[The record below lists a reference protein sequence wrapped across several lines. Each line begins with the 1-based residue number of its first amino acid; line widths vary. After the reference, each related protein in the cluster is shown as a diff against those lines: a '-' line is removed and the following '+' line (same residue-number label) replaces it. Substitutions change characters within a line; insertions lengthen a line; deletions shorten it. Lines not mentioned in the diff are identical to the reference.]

1 MENAIN
7 HDEINQ
13 INSKIL
19 DNIKKKELEE
29 KNEKTQFCY
38 SIDWLTFNIK
48 LKDINNPFI
57 RDEGIYAEEREQ
69 GTNIFKRIKDFYNTR
84 DELIFTIVFQ
94 PHSKIIKQ
102 DFGQL
107 QIANKWLYVGNL
119 SKLVYKIFF
128 QSNFEL
134 VNISRIDLC
143 TDFFNFV
150 DSYKPVEFINDVAI
164 GIVRKINPSS
174 INFWGKTNG
183 FINDVNNENDE
194 EVYKH
199 GVKFHAMNIGDREST
214 FNFKLYNKTK
224 ELEEKHEKGYIKTKW
239 FKKLQ
244 GYEELIKM
252 KEKPTIWRLEVS
264 IKDWNKIKID
274 GKKVIE
280 VNSEVFAILD
290 YYPYFM
296 QFFISKKF
304 VWKNNFGKFI
314 DFIDKPRKD
323 LSAKYLC
330 TNIPN
335 NEEVN
340 TTNKQKKQILKSLV
354 SIIEQSVTFEQANEY
369 LLRIEEL
376 IQEEDYFTIFKSIG
390 LNYNTI
396 QSYIA
401 YKFNDEL
408 KTN

>member
-1 MENAIN
+1 MKEIIN
-7 HDEINQ
+7 HDAINE

-29 KNEKTQFCY
+29 KNEKTQFVY

-69 GTNIFKRIKDFYNTR
+69 GTNIFKRVKDFYNTR

-150 DSYKPVEFINDVAI
+150 DTYKPLSFIQDVAKGNVI
-164 GIVRKINPSS
+164 KVNPSS
-174 INFWGKTNG
+174 VNFWGKTG
-183 FINDVNNENDE
+183 DYTID
-194 EVYKH
+194 Y
-199 GVKFHAMNIGDREST
+199 HAMNIGDREST

-239 FKKLQ
+239 YKKLK

-280 VNSEVFAILD
+280 INNDVFDLLNN
-290 YYPYFM
+290 YPYFM

-304 VWKNNFGKFI
+304 VFKNDYGKFI
-314 DFIDKPRKD
+314 DFIDNPRKD

-335 NEEVN
+335 NEEIN

-354 SIIEQSVTFEQANEY
+354 SIIEQSITFENASEY
-369 LLRIEEL
+369 LERIGEL
-376 IQEEDYFTIFKSIG
+376 IQEEDYYTIFKSLG
-390 LNYNTI
+390 YNYDI
-396 QSYIA
+396 ISSYIA
-401 YKFNDEL
+401 YKFNDAL

>member
-7 HDEINQ
+7 HEAINQ

-29 KNEKTQFCY
+29 KNEKTKFCY

-69 GTNIFKRIKDFYNTR
+69 GTNIFKRVKDFYNTR

-150 DSYKPVEFINDVAI
+150 DTYKPLSFIQDVAKGNVI
-164 GIVRKINPSS
+164 KVNPSS
-174 INFWGKTNG
+174 VNFWGKTG
-183 FINDVNNENDE
+183 DYTID
-194 EVYKH
+194 Y
-199 GVKFHAMNIGDREST
+199 HAMNIGEREST

-239 FKKLQ
+239 YKKLQ

-252 KEKPTIWRLEVS
+252 KETPTIWRLEVS

-280 VNSEVFAILD
+280 INNDIFDILN
-290 YYPYFM
+290 YHPYFM

-304 VWKNNFGKFI
+304 VWKNDFGKFI
-314 DFIDKPRKD
+314 DFIDNPRKD
-323 LSAKYLC
+323 LSLKYLC

-335 NEEVN
+335 NEEIN

-354 SIIEQSVTFEQANEY
+354 SIIEQSITFENASEY
-369 LLRIEEL
+369 LEKISEL
-376 IQEEDYFTIFKSIG
+376 IQEEDYYTTFKSLG
-390 LNYNTI
+390 YNYDTI
-396 QSYIA
+396 SSYIA
-401 YKFNDEL
+401 YKFNDTL

>member
-7 HDEINQ
+7 HEAINQ

-29 KNEKTQFCY
+29 KNEKTQFVY

-69 GTNIFKRIKDFYNTR
+69 GTNIFKRVKDFYNTR

-150 DSYKPVEFINDVAI
+150 DTYKPLSFIQDVAR
-164 GIVRKINPSS
+164 GNVLKVNPSKV
-174 INFWGKTNG
+174 NFWGKTG
-183 FINDVNNENDE
+183 DYTID
-194 EVYKH
+194 Y
-199 GVKFHAMNIGDREST
+199 HAMNVGDREST

-239 FKKLQ
+239 YKKLQ

-252 KEKPTIWRLEVS
+252 KETPTIWRLEVS

-290 YYPYFM
+290 YHPYFM

-304 VWKNNFGKFI
+304 VWKNDFGKFI
-314 DFIDKPRKD
+314 NFIDNPRKE
-323 LSAKYLC
+323 LSSKYLC

-340 TTNKQKKQILKSLV
+340 TTNKQKKQILKSLI

-369 LLRIEEL
+369 LLRVEEL

-390 LNYNTI
+390 LNYNTL

>member
-1 MENAIN
+1 MEKATN
-7 HDEINQ
+7 HDVIDQ

-19 DNIKKKELEE
+19 DNIKKRELEE
-29 KNEKTQFCY
+29 KKEKTKFCY

-57 RDEGIYAEEREQ
+57 RDEGIYAEEREK

-94 PHSKIIKQ
+94 PHSKIIKAN
-102 DFGQL
+102 FGQL
-107 QIANKWLYVGNL
+107 QIANKWLYVGNI

-150 DSYKPVEFINDVAI
+150 DTYRPLAFIQDVAR
-164 GIVRKINPSS
+164 GNVLKVNPSKV
-174 INFWGKTNG
+174 NFWGKTG
-183 FINDVNNENDE
+183 DYTID
-194 EVYKH
+194 Y
-199 GVKFHAMNIGDREST
+199 HAMNIGDREST

-239 FKKLQ
+239 LKKLQ

-252 KEKPTIWRLEVS
+252 NEKPIIWRLEVS

-280 VNSEVFAILD
+280 INNDVFDILN
-290 YYPYFM
+290 YHPYFM

-304 VWKNNFGKFI
+304 VWKNDYGKFI
-314 DFIDKPRKD
+314 DFIDNPRKD

-335 NEEVN
+335 NEEIN
-340 TTNKQKKQILKSLV
+340 TTNKQKKQVLKSLI
-354 SIIEQSVTFEQANEY
+354 SIIEQSITFEQANEY
-369 LLRIEEL
+369 LMRVEDL
-376 IQEEDYFTIFKSIG
+376 IQEEDYYTILKSIG
-390 LNYNTI
+390 LNYNTL
-396 QSYIA
+396 QSYIS
-401 YKFNDEL
+401 YKFNDTI

>member
-7 HDEINQ
+7 HDAINQ

-29 KNEKTQFCY
+29 KNEKTQFVY

-69 GTNIFKRIKDFYNTR
+69 GTNIFKRVKDFYNTR

-150 DSYKPVEFINDVAI
+150 DTYKPLSFIQDVAKGNVI
-164 GIVRKINPSS
+164 KVNPSS
-174 INFWGKTNG
+174 VNFWGKTG
-183 FINDVNNENDE
+183 DYTID
-194 EVYKH
+194 Y
-199 GVKFHAMNIGDREST
+199 HAMNIGDREST

-239 FKKLQ
+239 HKKLK

-280 VNSEVFAILD
+280 INNDVFDLLNN
-290 YYPYFM
+290 YPYFM

-304 VWKNNFGKFI
+304 VFKNDYGKFI
-314 DFIDKPRKD
+314 DFIDNPRKD

-335 NEEVN
+335 NEEIN

-354 SIIEQSVTFEQANEY
+354 SIIEQSITFENASEY
-369 LLRIEEL
+369 LERIREL
-376 IQEEDYFTIFKSIG
+376 IQEEDYYTLFQG
-390 LNYNTI
+390 LGYNYNLI
-396 QSYIA
+396 SSYIS
-401 YKFNDEL
+401 YKFNDAI

>member
-1 MENAIN
+1 MENLIN

-29 KNEKTQFCY
+29 KNEKTQFVY

-69 GTNIFKRIKDFYNTR
+69 GTNIFKRVKDFYNTR

-150 DSYKPVEFINDVAI
+150 DSYKPLSFIQDVAK
-164 GIVRKINPSS
+164 GYVVKLNPSS
-174 INFWGKTNG
+174 INFWGKTG
-183 FINDVNNENDE
+183 DYSID
-194 EVYKH
+194 Y
-199 GVKFHAMNIGDREST
+199 HAMNIGDREST

-239 FKKLQ
+239 YKKLQ

-354 SIIEQSVTFEQANEY
+354 SIIEQSVTYEQANEY

>member
-1 MENAIN
+1 MDGIIN
-7 HDEINQ
+7 HEAINQ

-19 DNIKKKELEE
+19 DNIKKRELEE
-29 KNEKTQFCY
+29 KNEKTQFVY

-69 GTNIFKRIKDFYNTR
+69 GTNIFKRVRDYYNYR

-94 PHSKIIKQ
+94 PHSKIIKA

-119 SKLVYKIFF
+119 SRLVYKIFF

-143 TDFFNFV
+143 ADFFNFI
-150 DSYKPVEFINDVAI
+150 DSYNPLSFIQNVAK
-164 GIVRKINPSS
+164 GNVFKVNPSS
-174 INFWGKTNG
+174 INFWGKTG
-183 FINDVNNENDE
+183 DYTIN
-194 EVYKH
+194 Y
-199 GVKFHAMNIGDREST
+199 HAMNVGDREST

-239 FKKLQ
+239 IKKLN
-244 GYEELIKM
+244 GYQELKKIG
-252 KEKPTIWRLEVS
+252 ETPTIWRLEVS

-280 VNSEVFAILD
+280 INNDVFDILN
-290 YYPYFM
+290 YHPYFM

-304 VWKNNFGKFI
+304 VWKDDFGKFI
-314 DFIDKPRKD
+314 DFIDNPRKD
-323 LSAKYLC
+323 LSSKYLC

-335 NEEVN
+335 NEEIN

-354 SIIEQSVTFEQANEY
+354 SIIEQSITFENASEY
-369 LLRIEEL
+369 LDRIGEL
-376 IQEEDYFTIFKSIG
+376 IQEEDYFTIFKSLG
-390 LNYNTI
+390 YNYDTI
-396 QSYIA
+396 SSYIA
-401 YKFNDEL
+401 YKFNDTL

>member
-1 MENAIN
+1 MENVIN

-19 DNIKKKELEE
+19 DNINKKELEE
-29 KNEKTQFCY
+29 KNEKTQFVY

-48 LKDINNPFI
+48 LRDVNNPFVS
-57 RDEGIYAEEREQ
+57 DEGIYAEEREQ
-69 GTNIFKRIKDFYNTR
+69 GTNIFKRVRDYYNTR
-84 DELIFTIVFQ
+84 DELVFTIVFQ
-94 PHSKIIKQ
+94 PHSKIIKA

-128 QSNFEL
+128 QANFEL

-150 DSYKPVEFINDVAI
+150 DTYKPLSFIQDVAKGNVI
-164 GIVRKINPSS
+164 KVNPSS
-174 INFWGKTNG
+174 VNFWGKTG
-183 FINDVNNENDE
+183 DYSID
-194 EVYKH
+194 Y
-199 GVKFHAMNIGDREST
+199 HAMNIGDREST

-239 FKKLQ
+239 YKKLK

-280 VNSEVFAILD
+280 INNDIFDILN
-290 YYPYFM
+290 YHPYFM

-304 VWKNNFGKFI
+304 VWKNDYCKFI
-314 DFIDKPRKD
+314 DFIDNPRKD
-323 LSAKYLC
+323 LSSKYLC

-335 NEEVN
+335 NEEIN

-354 SIIEQSVTFEQANEY
+354 SIIEQSITFANASEY
-369 LLRIEEL
+369 LERIGEL
-376 IQEEDYFTIFKSIG
+376 IQEEDYYTIFKSLG
-390 LNYNTI
+390 YNYDVI
-396 QSYIA
+396 SSYIA
-401 YKFNDEL
+401 YKFNDTL

>member
-7 HDEINQ
+7 HDAINQ

-29 KNEKTQFCY
+29 KNEKTKFVY

-69 GTNIFKRIKDFYNTR
+69 GTNIFKRVKDYYNTR

-150 DSYKPVEFINDVAI
+150 DTYKPLSFIQDVAKGNVI
-164 GIVRKINPSS
+164 KVNPSS
-174 INFWGKTNG
+174 VNFWGKTG
-183 FINDVNNENDE
+183 DYTID
-194 EVYKH
+194 Y
-199 GVKFHAMNIGDREST
+199 HAMNIGDREST

-239 FKKLQ
+239 YKKLK

-274 GKKVIE
+274 GKKVIGI
-280 VNSEVFAILD
+280 NNDVFDLLNN
-290 YYPYFM
+290 YPYFM

-304 VWKNNFGKFI
+304 VFKNDYGKFI
-314 DFIDKPRKD
+314 DFIDNPRKD

-335 NEEVN
+335 NEEIN

-354 SIIEQSVTFEQANEY
+354 SIIEQSITFEYASDY
-369 LLRIEEL
+369 LERIGEL
-376 IQEEDYFTIFKSIG
+376 IQEENYYTIFKSLG
-390 LNYNTI
+390 YNYDI
-396 QSYIA
+396 ISSYIA
-401 YKFNDEL
+401 YKFNDTL

>member
-7 HDEINQ
+7 HEAINQ

-29 KNEKTQFCY
+29 KKEKTQFVY

-57 RDEGIYAEEREQ
+57 REEGIYAEEREQ
-69 GTNIFKRIKDFYNTR
+69 GTNIFKRVKDFYNTR

-150 DSYKPVEFINDVAI
+150 DTYKPLSFIQDVAKGNVI
-164 GIVRKINPSS
+164 KVNPSS
-174 INFWGKTNG
+174 INFWGKTG
-183 FINDVNNENDE
+183 DYTID
-194 EVYKH
+194 Y
-199 GVKFHAMNIGDREST
+199 HAMNIGDREST

-239 FKKLQ
+239 YKKLK

-280 VNSEVFAILD
+280 INNDVFDILN
-290 YYPYFM
+290 YHPYFM

-304 VWKNNFGKFI
+304 VWKNDFGKFI
-314 DFIDKPRKD
+314 DFIDNPRKD
-323 LSAKYLC
+323 LSSKYLC

-335 NEEVN
+335 NEEIN

-354 SIIEQSVTFEQANEY
+354 SIIEQSITFENASEY
-369 LLRIEEL
+369 LERIGEL
-376 IQEEDYFTIFKSIG
+376 IQEEDYYTIFKSLG
-390 LNYNTI
+390 YNYDTI
-396 QSYIA
+396 SSYIA
-401 YKFNDEL
+401 YKFNDAI

>member
-1 MENAIN
+1 MEQIVNTDFIN
-7 HDEINQ
+7 EV
-13 INSKIL
+13 NSKIL
-19 DNIKKKELEE
+19 DNIQKKEKEE
-29 KNEKTQFCY
+29 KNEKTKFCY

-57 RDEGIYAEEREQ
+57 RGEGIYAEEREQ
-69 GTNIFKRIKDFYNTR
+69 GTNIFKRVKDFYNTR

-150 DSYKPVEFINDVAI
+150 DTYKPLAFIQDVAK
-164 GIVRKINPSS
+164 GNVLKVNPSK
-174 INFWGKTNG
+174 INFWGKTG
-183 FINDVNNENDE
+183 DYTID
-194 EVYKH
+194 Y
-199 GVKFHAMNIGDREST
+199 HAMNVGDREST

-239 FKKLQ
+239 YKKLQ

-252 KEKPTIWRLEVS
+252 KETPTIWRLEVS

-280 VNSEVFAILD
+280 INNDIFDILN
-290 YYPYFM
+290 YHPYFM

-304 VWKNNFGKFI
+304 VWKNDYRKFI
-314 DFIDKPRKD
+314 DFIDNPRKD
-323 LSAKYLC
+323 LSSKYLC

-340 TTNKQKKQILKSLV
+340 TTNKQKKQVLKSLI
-354 SIIEQSVTFEQANEY
+354 SIIEQSITFEQANEY
-369 LLRIEEL
+369 LLRVEDL
-376 IQEEDYFTIFKSIG
+376 IQEEDYYTIFQSIG
-390 LNYNTI
+390 YDYNTL

-401 YKFNDEL
+401 YKFNDTI

>member
-7 HDEINQ
+7 HEAINQ

-29 KNEKTQFCY
+29 KNEKTQFVY

-69 GTNIFKRIKDFYNTR
+69 GTNIFKRVKDFYNTR

-107 QIANKWLYVGNL
+107 QIANKWLYIGNL

-150 DSYKPVEFINDVAI
+150 DTYRPLSFIQDVAKGNVI
-164 GIVRKINPSS
+164 KVNPSS
-174 INFWGKTNG
+174 INFWGKTG
-183 FINDVNNENDE
+183 DYTID
-194 EVYKH
+194 Y
-199 GVKFHAMNIGDREST
+199 HAMNIGDREST

-239 FKKLQ
+239 YKKLQ

-280 VNSEVFAILD
+280 INNDVFDLLNN
-290 YYPYFM
+290 YPYFM

-304 VWKNNFGKFI
+304 VFKNDYGKFI
-314 DFIDKPRKD
+314 DFIDNPRKD

-335 NEEVN
+335 NEEIN

-354 SIIEQSVTFEQANEY
+354 SIIEQSITFENASEY
-369 LLRIEEL
+369 LERIGEL
-376 IQEEDYFTIFKSIG
+376 IQEEDYYTIFKSLG
-390 LNYNTI
+390 YNYDVI
-396 QSYIA
+396 SSYIA
-401 YKFNDEL
+401 YKFNDTL

>member
-1 MENAIN
+1 MKEIIN
-7 HDEINQ
+7 HEAINQ

-19 DNIKKKELEE
+19 DNIKKRELEE
-29 KNEKTQFCY
+29 KNEKTKFCY

-69 GTNIFKRIKDFYNTR
+69 GTNIFKRVRDYYNTR

-94 PHSKIIKQ
+94 PHSKIIKN

-143 TDFFNFV
+143 ADFFNFINTYNPL
-150 DSYKPVEFINDVAI
+150 SFIQNVAK
-164 GIVRKINPSS
+164 GNVFKVNPSS
-174 INFWGKTNG
+174 INFWGKTG
-183 FINDVNNENDE
+183 DYTIN
-194 EVYKH
+194 Y
-199 GVKFHAMNIGDREST
+199 HAMNVGDREST

-224 ELEEKHEKGYIKTKW
+224 ELEEKHDKGYIKTKW
-239 FKKLQ
+239 IKKLN
-244 GYEELIKM
+244 GYQELKKIG
-252 KEKPTIWRLEVS
+252 ETPTIWRLEVS

-280 VNSEVFAILD
+280 INNDVFDILN
-290 YYPYFM
+290 YHPYFM

-304 VWKNNFGKFI
+304 VWKDDYGKFI
-314 DFIDKPRKD
+314 DFIDNPRKD
-323 LSAKYLC
+323 LSSKYLC

-335 NEEVN
+335 NEEIN

-354 SIIEQSVTFEQANEY
+354 SIIEQSITFENASEY
-369 LLRIEEL
+369 LEKIGEL
-376 IQEEDYFTIFKSIG
+376 IQEEDYYTIFKSLG
-390 LNYNTI
+390 YNFDTI
-396 QSYIA
+396 SSYIS
-401 YKFNDEL
+401 YKFNDTL

>member
-1 MENAIN
+1 MENIIN
-7 HDEINQ
+7 NIMKNIIHNEEINQ
-13 INSKIL
+13 VNSKIL
-19 DNIKKKELEE
+19 DNIKKRELEE
-29 KNEKTQFCY
+29 KNEKTQFVY

-69 GTNIFKRIKDFYNTR
+69 GTNIFKRVKDFYNTR

-150 DSYKPVEFINDVAI
+150 DTYKPLSFIQDVAKGNVI
-164 GIVRKINPSS
+164 KVNPSS
-174 INFWGKTNG
+174 INFWGKTG
-183 FINDVNNENDE
+183 DYSID
-194 EVYKH
+194 Y
-199 GVKFHAMNIGDREST
+199 HAMNIGDREST

-239 FKKLQ
+239 YKKLK

-280 VNSEVFAILD
+280 INNDVFDILN
-290 YYPYFM
+290 YHPYFM

-304 VWKNNFGKFI
+304 VWKNDFGKFI
-314 DFIDKPRKD
+314 DFIDNPRKD
-323 LSAKYLC
+323 LSSKYLC

-335 NEEVN
+335 NEEIN

-354 SIIEQSVTFEQANEY
+354 SIIEQSITFENASEY
-369 LLRIEEL
+369 LERIGEL
-376 IQEEDYFTIFKSIG
+376 IQEEDYYTIFKSLG
-390 LNYNTI
+390 YNYDI
-396 QSYIA
+396 ISSYIA
-401 YKFNDEL
+401 YKFNDAL

>member
-7 HDEINQ
+7 HEAINQ

-48 LKDINNPFI
+48 LKDINYPFM
-57 RDEGIYAEEREQ
+57 RDEGIYAEEREL

-150 DSYKPVEFINDVAI
+150 DTYKPLSFIQDVAK
-164 GIVRKINPSS
+164 GNVVKVNPSL
-174 INFWGKTNG
+174 INFWGKTG
-183 FINDVNNENDE
+183 DYTID
-194 EVYKH
+194 Y
-199 GVKFHAMNIGDREST
+199 HAMNIGDREST

-239 FKKLQ
+239 YKKLK

-280 VNSEVFAILD
+280 LNNDIFDLLNN
-290 YYPYFM
+290 YPYFM

-304 VWKNNFGKFI
+304 VFKNDYGKFI
-314 DFIDKPRKD
+314 DFIDNPRKD

-330 TNIPN
+330 TNIQN
-335 NEEVN
+335 NEEIN

-354 SIIEQSVTFEQANEY
+354 SIIEQSITFENASEY
-369 LLRIEEL
+369 LERIGEL
-376 IQEEDYFTIFKSIG
+376 IQEEDYYTIFKSLG
-390 LNYNTI
+390 YNYDVI
-396 QSYIA
+396 SSYIA
-401 YKFNDEL
+401 YKFNDAI

>member
-7 HDEINQ
+7 HEAINQ

-48 LKDINNPFI
+48 LKDINYPFM
-57 RDEGIYAEEREQ
+57 RDEGIYAEEREL

-150 DSYKPVEFINDVAI
+150 DTYKPLSFIQDVAK
-164 GIVRKINPSS
+164 GNVVKVNPSL
-174 INFWGKTNG
+174 INFWGKSGDYT
-183 FINDVNNENDE
+183 ID
-194 EVYKH
+194 YH
-199 GVKFHAMNIGDREST
+199 TMNIGDREST

-239 FKKLQ
+239 YKKLK

-280 VNSEVFAILD
+280 LNNDIFDLLNN
-290 YYPYFM
+290 YPYFM

-304 VWKNNFGKFI
+304 VFKNDYGKFI
-314 DFIDKPRKD
+314 DFIDNPRKD

-330 TNIPN
+330 TNIQN
-335 NEEVN
+335 NEEIN

-354 SIIEQSVTFEQANEY
+354 SIIEQSITFENASEY
-369 LLRIEEL
+369 LERIGEL
-376 IQEEDYFTIFKSIG
+376 IQEEDYYTIFKSLG
-390 LNYNTI
+390 YNYDVI
-396 QSYIA
+396 SSYIA
-401 YKFNDEL
+401 YKFNDAI

>member
-7 HDEINQ
+7 HEAINQ

-57 RDEGIYAEEREQ
+57 RDEGIYSEEREQ
-69 GTNIFKRIKDFYNTR
+69 GTNIFKRVKDFYNTR

-150 DSYKPVEFINDVAI
+150 DSYKPLSFIQDVAK
-164 GIVRKINPSS
+164 GYFSKLNPSS
-174 INFWGKTNG
+174 INFWGKTG
-183 FINDVNNENDE
+183 KLANEIEEDE
-194 EVYKH
+194 ERGIIY
-199 GVKFHAMNIGDREST
+199 HAMNVGDREST

-224 ELEEKHEKGYIKTKW
+224 ELKEKHEKGYIKTKW
-239 FKKLQ
+239 LKKLQ

-252 KEKPTIWRLEVS
+252 NEKPTIWRLEVS

-280 VNSEVFAILD
+280 INKDVFDILNN
-290 YYPYFM
+290 YPYFM

-304 VWKNNFGKFI
+304 VWKNDYGKFI
-314 DFIDKPRKD
+314 NFIDNPRKD
-323 LSAKYLC
+323 LSSKYLC

-335 NEEVN
+335 NEEIN

-354 SIIEQSVTFEQANEY
+354 SIIEQSITYENASEY
-369 LLRIEEL
+369 LERIGEL
-376 IQEEDYFTIFKSIG
+376 IQEEDYYTIFKSLG
-390 LNYNTI
+390 YNYDTI
-396 QSYIA
+396 SSYIA
-401 YKFNDEL
+401 YKFNDTL

>member
-1 MENAIN
+1 MENANN
-7 HDEINQ
+7 HEAINQ

-29 KNEKTQFCY
+29 KNEKTQFVY

-69 GTNIFKRIKDFYNTR
+69 GTNIFKRVKDFYNTR

-150 DSYKPVEFINDVAI
+150 DTYKPLAFIQDVAKGNVI
-164 GIVRKINPSS
+164 KVNPSS
-174 INFWGKTNG
+174 VNFWGKTG
-183 FINDVNNENDE
+183 DYTID
-194 EVYKH
+194 Y
-199 GVKFHAMNIGDREST
+199 HAMNIGDREST

-239 FKKLQ
+239 YKKLK

-280 VNSEVFAILD
+280 INNDVFDLLNN
-290 YYPYFM
+290 YPYFM

-304 VWKNNFGKFI
+304 VWRNRFYFI
-314 DFIDKPRKD
+314 DFIDNPKKD

-335 NEEVN
+335 NEEIN

-354 SIIEQSVTFEQANEY
+354 SIIEQSITFENASEY
-369 LLRIEEL
+369 LERIGEL
-376 IQEEDYFTIFKSIG
+376 IQEEDYYTIFKSLGYSYDI
-390 LNYNTI
+390 I
-396 QSYIA
+396 SSYIA
-401 YKFNDEL
+401 YKFNDAL

>member
-1 MENAIN
+1 
-7 HDEINQ
+7 
-13 INSKIL
+13 
-19 DNIKKKELEE
+19 
-29 KNEKTQFCY
+29 
-38 SIDWLTFNIK
+38 
-48 LKDINNPFI
+48 
-57 RDEGIYAEEREQ
+57 
-69 GTNIFKRIKDFYNTR
+69 
-84 DELIFTIVFQ
+84 
-94 PHSKIIKQ
+94 
-102 DFGQL
+102 
-107 QIANKWLYVGNL
+107 
-119 SKLVYKIFF
+119 
-128 QSNFEL
+128 
-134 VNISRIDLC
+134 
-143 TDFFNFV
+143 
-150 DSYKPVEFINDVAI
+150 
-164 GIVRKINPSS
+164 
-174 INFWGKTNG
+174 
-183 FINDVNNENDE
+183 
-194 EVYKH
+194 
-199 GVKFHAMNIGDREST
+199 MNIGDREST

-239 FKKLQ
+239 YKKLQ

-252 KEKPTIWRLEVS
+252 NEKPTIWRLEVS

-304 VWKNNFGKFI
+304 VWKNDYGKFI
-314 DFIDKPRKD
+314 NFIDKPRKD

-354 SIIEQSVTFEQANEY
+354 SIIEQSVTYEQANEY

>member
-7 HDEINQ
+7 HEAINQ

-29 KNEKTQFCY
+29 KNEKTQFVY

-57 RDEGIYAEEREQ
+57 RDEWIYAEEREQ
-69 GTNIFKRIKDFYNTR
+69 GTNIFKRVKDFYNTR

-150 DSYKPVEFINDVAI
+150 DSYKPLSFIQDVAK
-164 GIVRKINPSS
+164 GYVVKLNPSS
-174 INFWGKTNG
+174 INFWGKTG
-183 FINDVNNENDE
+183 DYSID
-194 EVYKH
+194 Y
-199 GVKFHAMNIGDREST
+199 HAMNVGDREST
-214 FNFKLYNKTK
+214 FNFKLYNKSK
-224 ELEEKHEKGYIKTKW
+224 ELKEKHEKGYIKTKW
-239 FKKLQ
+239 LKKLQ

-252 KEKPTIWRLEVS
+252 NEKPTIWRLEVS

-280 VNSEVFAILD
+280 INKDVFDILNN
-290 YYPYFM
+290 YPYFM

-304 VWKNNFGKFI
+304 VWKNDYGKFI
-314 DFIDKPRKD
+314 NFIDNPRKD
-323 LSAKYLC
+323 LSSKYLC

-335 NEEVN
+335 NEEIN

-354 SIIEQSVTFEQANEY
+354 SIIEQSITYENASEY
-369 LLRIEEL
+369 LERIGEL
-376 IQEEDYFTIFKSIG
+376 IQEEDYYTIFKSLG
-390 LNYNTI
+390 YNYDTI
-396 QSYIA
+396 SSYIA
-401 YKFNDEL
+401 YKFNDTL

>member
-1 MENAIN
+1 MEQIIN
-7 HDEINQ
+7 TDFINEV
-13 INSKIL
+13 NSKIL
-19 DNIKKKELEE
+19 DNIQKKEKEE
-29 KNEKTQFCY
+29 KNEKTKFCY

-69 GTNIFKRIKDFYNTR
+69 GTNIFKRVKDFYNTR

-94 PHSKIIKQ
+94 PHSKIIKA

-143 TDFFNFV
+143 TDFFSFIGP
-150 DSYKPVEFINDVAI
+150 YKPLSFIQDVAQGNVI
-164 GIVRKINPSS
+164 KVNPSS
-174 INFWGKTNG
+174 VNFWGKTGNYE
-183 FINDVNNENDE
+183 ID
-194 EVYKH
+194 Y
-199 GVKFHAMNIGDREST
+199 HAMNIGDREST

-239 FKKLQ
+239 YKKLQ

-280 VNSEVFAILD
+280 INNDVFDLLNN
-290 YYPYFM
+290 YPYFM

-304 VWKNNFGKFI
+304 VFKNDYGKFI
-314 DFIDKPRKD
+314 DFIDNPRKD

-335 NEEVN
+335 NEEIN

-354 SIIEQSVTFEQANEY
+354 SIIEQSITFENASEY
-369 LLRIEEL
+369 LERIGEL
-376 IQEEDYFTIFKSIG
+376 IQEEDYYTIFKSLG
-390 LNYNTI
+390 YNYDI
-396 QSYIA
+396 ISSYIA
-401 YKFNDEL
+401 YKFNDAI

>member
-7 HDEINQ
+7 HDAINQ

-29 KNEKTQFCY
+29 KNEKTQFVY

-69 GTNIFKRIKDFYNTR
+69 GTNVFKRVKDFYNTR
-84 DELIFTIVFQ
+84 DELICTIVFQ

-143 TDFFNFV
+143 ADFFNFV
-150 DSYKPVEFINDVAI
+150 ESYKPVEFINDVAI

-239 FKKLQ
+239 YKKLQ

-252 KEKPTIWRLEVS
+252 NEKPTIWRLEVS

-304 VWKNNFGKFI
+304 VWKNDYGKFI
-314 DFIDKPRKD
+314 NFIDKPRKD

-354 SIIEQSVTFEQANEY
+354 SIIEQSVTYEQANEY

>member
-7 HDEINQ
+7 HEAINQ

-29 KNEKTQFCY
+29 KNEKTQFVY

-69 GTNIFKRIKDFYNTR
+69 GTNIFKRVKDFYNTR

-150 DSYKPVEFINDVAI
+150 DTYKPLSFIQDVAKGNVI
-164 GIVRKINPSS
+164 KVNPSS
-174 INFWGKTNG
+174 INFWGKTG
-183 FINDVNNENDE
+183 DYTID
-194 EVYKH
+194 Y
-199 GVKFHAMNIGDREST
+199 HAMNIGDREST

-239 FKKLQ
+239 YKKLQ

-280 VNSEVFAILD
+280 INNDVFDLLNN
-290 YYPYFM
+290 YPYFM

-304 VWKNNFGKFI
+304 VFKNDYGKFI
-314 DFIDKPRKD
+314 DFIDNPRKD

-335 NEEVN
+335 NEEIN

-354 SIIEQSVTFEQANEY
+354 SIIEQSITFENASEY
-369 LLRIEEL
+369 LEKIGEL
-376 IQEEDYFTIFKSIG
+376 IQEEDYYTIFKSLG
-390 LNYNTI
+390 YNYDI
-396 QSYIA
+396 ISSYIA
-401 YKFNDEL
+401 YKFNDAI

>member
-1 MENAIN
+1 MEQAIN
-7 HDEINQ
+7 HEAINEV
-13 INSKIL
+13 NSKIL
-19 DNIKKKELEE
+19 DNIKKRELEE
-29 KNEKTQFCY
+29 KNEKTKFVY

-69 GTNIFKRIKDFYNTR
+69 GTNIFKRVKDYYNTR

-150 DSYKPVEFINDVAI
+150 DTYKPLSFIQDVAKGNVI
-164 GIVRKINPSS
+164 KVNPSS
-174 INFWGKTNG
+174 INFWGKTG
-183 FINDVNNENDE
+183 DYTID
-194 EVYKH
+194 Y
-199 GVKFHAMNIGDREST
+199 HAMNIGDREST

-239 FKKLQ
+239 YKKMK

-280 VNSEVFAILD
+280 INNDVFDLLNN
-290 YYPYFM
+290 YPYFM

-304 VWKNNFGKFI
+304 VFKNDYGKFI
-314 DFIDKPRKD
+314 DFIDNPRKD

-335 NEEVN
+335 NEEIN

-354 SIIEQSVTFEQANEY
+354 SIIEQSITFENASEY
-369 LLRIEEL
+369 LERIGEL
-376 IQEEDYFTIFKSIG
+376 IQEEDYYTIFISLG
-390 LNYNTI
+390 YNYDI
-396 QSYIA
+396 ISSYIA
-401 YKFNDEL
+401 YKFNDAI

>member
-1 MENAIN
+1 MEQAIN

-69 GTNIFKRIKDFYNTR
+69 GTNIFKRVKDFYNTR

-150 DSYKPVEFINDVAI
+150 DSYKPLSFIQDVAK
-164 GIVRKINPSS
+164 GYLSKLNPSS
-174 INFWGKTNG
+174 INFWGKTG
-183 FINDVNNENDE
+183 KLANEIE
-194 EVYKH
+194 EEEERGIIY
-199 GVKFHAMNIGDREST
+199 HAMNVGDREST

-224 ELEEKHEKGYIKTKW
+224 ELKEKHEKGYIKTKW
-239 FKKLQ
+239 LKKLQ

-252 KEKPTIWRLEVS
+252 NEKPTIWRLEVS

-280 VNSEVFAILD
+280 INKDVFDILNN
-290 YYPYFM
+290 YPYFM

-304 VWKNNFGKFI
+304 VWKNDYGKFI
-314 DFIDKPRKD
+314 NFIDNPRKD
-323 LSAKYLC
+323 LSSKYLC

-335 NEEVN
+335 NEEIN

-354 SIIEQSVTFEQANEY
+354 SIIEQSITYENASEY
-369 LLRIEEL
+369 LERIGEL
-376 IQEEDYFTIFKSIG
+376 IQEEDYYTIFKSLG
-390 LNYNTI
+390 YNYDTI
-396 QSYIA
+396 SSYIA
-401 YKFNDEL
+401 YKFNDTL

>member
-7 HDEINQ
+7 HEAINQ

-29 KNEKTQFCY
+29 KNKKTQFCY

-57 RDEGIYAEEREQ
+57 KDERIYAEEREQ
-69 GTNIFKRIKDFYNTR
+69 GTNIFKRVKDYYNTR

-143 TDFFNFV
+143 ADFFNFV
-150 DSYKPVEFINDVAI
+150 DTYKPLAFIQDVAKGNVI
-164 GIVRKINPSS
+164 KVNPSS
-174 INFWGKTNG
+174 VNFWGKTG
-183 FINDVNNENDE
+183 DYTID
-194 EVYKH
+194 Y
-199 GVKFHAMNIGDREST
+199 HAMNIGDREST

-280 VNSEVFAILD
+280 INNDVFDILN

-304 VWKNNFGKFI
+304 VWKNDFGKFI
-314 DFIDKPRKD
+314 NFIDNPRKD
-323 LSAKYLC
+323 LSSKYLC

-335 NEEVN
+335 NEEIN

-354 SIIEQSVTFEQANEY
+354 SIIEQSITFENASEY
-369 LLRIEEL
+369 LERIEKL
-376 IQEEDYFTIFKSIG
+376 IQEEDYYTIFKSLG
-390 LNYNTI
+390 YNYDTI
-396 QSYIA
+396 SSYIA
-401 YKFNDEL
+401 YKFNDAL

>member
-7 HDEINQ
+7 HEAINQ

-57 RDEGIYAEEREQ
+57 RDEGIYAVEREQ
-69 GTNIFKRIKDFYNTR
+69 GTNIFKRVRDYYNTR
-84 DELIFTIVFQ
+84 DELVFTIVFQ
-94 PHSKIIKQ
+94 PHSKIIKA

-128 QSNFEL
+128 QANFEL

-150 DSYKPVEFINDVAI
+150 DTYKPLSFIQDVAK
-164 GIVRKINPSS
+164 GYVVKVNPSS
-174 INFWGKTNG
+174 INFWGKTG
-183 FINDVNNENDE
+183 DYSID
-194 EVYKH
+194 Y
-199 GVKFHAMNIGDREST
+199 HAMNIGDREST

-239 FKKLQ
+239 YKKLQ
-244 GYEELIKM
+244 NYEELIKM

-280 VNSEVFAILD
+280 INNDVFDILN

-304 VWKNNFGKFI
+304 VWKNDFGKFI
-314 DFIDKPRKD
+314 NFIDNPRKD
-323 LSAKYLC
+323 LSSKYLC

-335 NEEVN
+335 NEEIN

-354 SIIEQSVTFEQANEY
+354 SIIEQSITFENASEY
-369 LLRIEEL
+369 LERIGEL
-376 IQEEDYFTIFKSIG
+376 IQEEDYYTIFKSLG
-390 LNYNTI
+390 YNYDI
-396 QSYIA
+396 ISSYIA
-401 YKFNDEL
+401 YKFNDTL

>member
-7 HDEINQ
+7 HEEINQ
-13 INSKIL
+13 VNSKIL
-19 DNIKKKELEE
+19 DNINKKEQEE
-29 KNEKTQFCY
+29 KNEKTQFVY
-38 SIDWLTFNIK
+38 SIDWLCFNIK
-48 LKDINNPFI
+48 LRDVNNPFI
-57 RDEGIYAEEREQ
+57 SDEGIYAEEREQ
-69 GTNIFKRIKDFYNTR
+69 GTNIFKRVRDYYNTR
-84 DELIFTIVFQ
+84 DELVFTIVFQ
-94 PHSKIIKQ
+94 PHSKIIKA

-128 QSNFEL
+128 QANFEL

-150 DSYKPVEFINDVAI
+150 DTYKPLSFIQDVAK
-164 GIVRKINPSS
+164 GNVVKVNPSS
-174 INFWGKTNG
+174 INFWGKTG
-183 FINDVNNENDE
+183 DYSID
-194 EVYKH
+194 Y
-199 GVKFHAMNIGDREST
+199 HAMNIGDREST

-239 FKKLQ
+239 YKKLK

-252 KEKPTIWRLEVS
+252 KEKTTIWRLEVS

-280 VNSEVFAILD
+280 INNDIFDILN
-290 YYPYFM
+290 YHPYFM

-304 VWKNNFGKFI
+304 VWKNDFGKFI
-314 DFIDKPRKD
+314 DFIDNPRKD
-323 LSAKYLC
+323 LSSKYLC

-335 NEEVN
+335 NEEIN

-354 SIIEQSVTFEQANEY
+354 SIIEQSITFENASEY
-369 LLRIEEL
+369 LERIGEL
-376 IQEEDYFTIFKSIG
+376 IQEEDYYTIFKSLG
-390 LNYNTI
+390 YNYDTI
-396 QSYIA
+396 SSYIA
-401 YKFNDEL
+401 YKFNDTL

>member
-1 MENAIN
+1 MENLIN
-7 HDEINQ
+7 HEAINQ

-69 GTNIFKRIKDFYNTR
+69 GTNIFKRVKDFYNTR

-94 PHSKIIKQ
+94 PHSKIIKA

-128 QSNFEL
+128 QANFEL

-150 DSYKPVEFINDVAI
+150 DTYKPLSFIQDVAK
-164 GIVRKINPSS
+164 GYVVKVNPSS
-174 INFWGKTNG
+174 INFWGKTG
-183 FINDVNNENDE
+183 DYSID
-194 EVYKH
+194 Y
-199 GVKFHAMNIGDREST
+199 HAMNIGDREST

-239 FKKLQ
+239 YKKLQ
-244 GYEELIKM
+244 NYEELIKM

-280 VNSEVFAILD
+280 INNDVFDILN

-304 VWKNNFGKFI
+304 VWKNDFGKFI
-314 DFIDKPRKD
+314 NFIDNPRKD
-323 LSAKYLC
+323 LSSKYLC

-335 NEEVN
+335 NEEIN

-354 SIIEQSVTFEQANEY
+354 SIIEQSITFENASEY
-369 LLRIEEL
+369 LERIGEL
-376 IQEEDYFTIFKSIG
+376 IQEEDYYTIFKSLG
-390 LNYNTI
+390 YNYDTI
-396 QSYIA
+396 SSYIA
-401 YKFNDEL
+401 YKFNDTL

>member
-7 HDEINQ
+7 HEAINE

-19 DNIKKKELEE
+19 DNIKKRELEE
-29 KNEKTQFCY
+29 KNEKTKFCY

-150 DSYKPVEFINDVAI
+150 DTYKPLAFIQDVAR
-164 GIVRKINPSS
+164 GNVLKVNPSKV
-174 INFWGKTNG
+174 NFWGKTG
-183 FINDVNNENDE
+183 EYTID
-194 EVYKH
+194 Y
-199 GVKFHAMNIGDREST
+199 HAMNIGDREST

-239 FKKLQ
+239 YKKLQ

-252 KEKPTIWRLEVS
+252 KETPTIWRLEVS

-280 VNSEVFAILD
+280 INNDVFDILN

-304 VWKNNFGKFI
+304 VWKNDYGKFI
-314 DFIDKPRKD
+314 DFIDNPRKD

-335 NEEVN
+335 NEEIN

-354 SIIEQSVTFEQANEY
+354 SIIEQSITFENASEY
-369 LLRIEEL
+369 LERIGEL
-376 IQEEDYFTIFKSIG
+376 IQEEDYYTTFKSLG
-390 LNYNTI
+390 YNYDTI
-396 QSYIA
+396 SSYIA
-401 YKFNDEL
+401 YKFNDTL

>member
-7 HDEINQ
+7 HEAINE

-29 KNEKTQFCY
+29 KNEKTKFCY
-38 SIDWLTFNIK
+38 SIDWLTFNII

-69 GTNIFKRIKDFYNTR
+69 GTNIFKRVKDFYNTR

-150 DSYKPVEFINDVAI
+150 DTYKPLSFIQDVAKGNVI
-164 GIVRKINPSS
+164 KINPSS
-174 INFWGKTNG
+174 VNFWGKTG
-183 FINDVNNENDE
+183 DYTID
-194 EVYKH
+194 Y
-199 GVKFHAMNIGDREST
+199 HAMNIGDREST

-239 FKKLQ
+239 LKKLK

-280 VNSEVFAILD
+280 INNDVFNLLNN
-290 YYPYFM
+290 YPYFM

-304 VWKNNFGKFI
+304 VFKNDYGKFI
-314 DFIDKPRKD
+314 DFIDNPRKD
-323 LSAKYLC
+323 LSSKYLC

-335 NEEVN
+335 NEEIN

-354 SIIEQSVTFEQANEY
+354 SIIEQSITFENASEY
-369 LLRIEEL
+369 LEKIGEL
-376 IQEEDYFTIFKSIG
+376 IQEEDYYTIFRSLG
-390 LNYNTI
+390 YNYDI
-396 QSYIA
+396 ISSYIA
-401 YKFNDEL
+401 YKFNDTL

>member
-1 MENAIN
+1 MENLIN

-69 GTNIFKRIKDFYNTR
+69 GTNIFKRVKDFYNTR

-150 DSYKPVEFINDVAI
+150 DTYKPLSFIQDVAKGNVI
-164 GIVRKINPSS
+164 KVNPSS
-174 INFWGKTNG
+174 VNFWGKTG
-183 FINDVNNENDE
+183 DYTID
-194 EVYKH
+194 Y
-199 GVKFHAMNIGDREST
+199 HAMNIGDREST

-280 VNSEVFAILD
+280 INNDIFDILN
-290 YYPYFM
+290 YHPYFM

-304 VWKNNFGKFI
+304 VWKNDFGKFI
-314 DFIDKPRKD
+314 DFIDNPRKD
-323 LSAKYLC
+323 LSSKYLC

-335 NEEVN
+335 NEEIN

-354 SIIEQSVTFEQANEY
+354 SIIEQSITYDNASEY
-369 LLRIEEL
+369 LKRIGEL
-376 IQEEDYFTIFKSIG
+376 IQEEDYYTIFKSLG
-390 LNYNTI
+390 YNYDTI
-396 QSYIA
+396 SSYIA
-401 YKFNDEL
+401 YKFNDTL

>member
-7 HDEINQ
+7 HEAINQ

-29 KNEKTQFCY
+29 KNEKTQFVY

-69 GTNIFKRIKDFYNTR
+69 GTNIFKRVKDFYNTR

-150 DSYKPVEFINDVAI
+150 DTYKPLSFILDVAKGNVI
-164 GIVRKINPSS
+164 KVNPSS
-174 INFWGKTNG
+174 INFWGKTG
-183 FINDVNNENDE
+183 DYTID
-194 EVYKH
+194 Y
-199 GVKFHAMNIGDREST
+199 HAMNIGDREST

-239 FKKLQ
+239 YKKLQ

-252 KEKPTIWRLEVS
+252 KETPTIWRLEVS

-280 VNSEVFAILD
+280 INNDVFDLLNN
-290 YYPYFM
+290 YPYFM

-304 VWKNNFGKFI
+304 VFKNDYGKFI
-314 DFIDKPRKD
+314 DFIDNPRKD

-335 NEEVN
+335 NEEIN

-354 SIIEQSVTFEQANEY
+354 SIIEQSITFENASEY
-369 LLRIEEL
+369 LERISEL
-376 IQEEDYFTIFKSIG
+376 IQEEDYYNIFKNLG
-390 LNYNTI
+390 YNYDI
-396 QSYIA
+396 ISSYIA
-401 YKFNDEL
+401 YKFNDTL

>member
-7 HDEINQ
+7 NEAINQ

-19 DNIKKKELEE
+19 DNINKKELEE
-29 KNEKTQFCY
+29 KNEKTQFVY

-48 LKDINNPFI
+48 IKDINNPFI

-69 GTNIFKRIKDFYNTR
+69 GTNIFKRVKDFYNTR

-150 DSYKPVEFINDVAI
+150 DTYKPLSFIQDVAKGNVI
-164 GIVRKINPSS
+164 KVNPSS
-174 INFWGKTNG
+174 VNFWGKTG
-183 FINDVNNENDE
+183 DYTID
-194 EVYKH
+194 Y
-199 GVKFHAMNIGDREST
+199 HAMNIGDREST

-239 FKKLQ
+239 YKKLK

-280 VNSEVFAILD
+280 INNDVFDLLNN
-290 YYPYFM
+290 YPYFM

-304 VWKNNFGKFI
+304 VFKNDYGKFI
-314 DFIDKPRKD
+314 DFIDNPRKD

-335 NEEVN
+335 NEEIN

-354 SIIEQSVTFEQANEY
+354 SIIEQSITFENASEY
-369 LLRIEEL
+369 FERIGEL
-376 IQEEDYFTIFKSIG
+376 IQEEDYYTIFKSLG
-390 LNYNTI
+390 YNYDVI
-396 QSYIA
+396 SSYIA
-401 YKFNDEL
+401 YKFNDTL

>member
-1 MENAIN
+1 MENVIN
-7 HDEINQ
+7 HEEINQ
-13 INSKIL
+13 VNSKIL
-19 DNIKKKELEE
+19 DNIKKKQLEE

-48 LKDINNPFI
+48 LKDLNNPFI

-69 GTNIFKRIKDFYNTR
+69 GTNIFKRVKDYYNTR
-84 DELIFTIVFQ
+84 DELVFTIVFQ

-150 DSYKPVEFINDVAI
+150 DTYKPLSFIQDVAKGNVI
-164 GIVRKINPSS
+164 KVNPST
-174 INFWGKTNG
+174 INFWGKTG
-183 FINDVNNENDE
+183 DYTID
-194 EVYKH
+194 Y
-199 GVKFHAMNIGDREST
+199 HAMNIGDRESS

-224 ELEEKHEKGYIKTKW
+224 ELEEKNEKGYIKTKW
-239 FKKLQ
+239 YKKLQ

-280 VNSEVFAILD
+280 INNDVFDLLN
-290 YYPYFM
+290 YHPYFM

-304 VWKNNFGKFI
+304 VWKNDYGKFI
-314 DFIDKPRKD
+314 DFIDNPRKD
-323 LSAKYLC
+323 LSSKYLC

-335 NEEVN
+335 NEEIN

-354 SIIEQSVTFEQANEY
+354 SIIEQSITFENASEY
-369 LLRIEEL
+369 LERIGEL
-376 IQEEDYFTIFKSIG
+376 IQEEDYYTIFKSLG
-390 LNYNTI
+390 YNYDI
-396 QSYIA
+396 ISSYIA
-401 YKFNDEL
+401 YKFNDTL

>member
-7 HDEINQ
+7 HEAINQ

-29 KNEKTQFCY
+29 KNEKTQFVY

-69 GTNIFKRIKDFYNTR
+69 GTNIFKRVKDFYNTR

-150 DSYKPVEFINDVAI
+150 DTYKPLAFIQDVAKGNVI
-164 GIVRKINPSS
+164 KVNPSS
-174 INFWGKTNG
+174 VNFWGKTG
-183 FINDVNNENDE
+183 DYTID
-194 EVYKH
+194 Y
-199 GVKFHAMNIGDREST
+199 HAMNIGDREST

-239 FKKLQ
+239 YKKLK

-280 VNSEVFAILD
+280 INNDVFDLLNN
-290 YYPYFM
+290 YPYFM

-304 VWKNNFGKFI
+304 VFKNDYGKFI
-314 DFIDKPRKD
+314 DFIDNPKKD

-335 NEEVN
+335 NEEIN

-354 SIIEQSVTFEQANEY
+354 SIIEQSITFENASEY
-369 LLRIEEL
+369 LERIGEL
-376 IQEEDYFTIFKSIG
+376 IQEEDYYTIFKSLG
-390 LNYNTI
+390 YNYDI
-396 QSYIA
+396 ISSYIA
-401 YKFNDEL
+401 YKFNDAI

>member
-7 HDEINQ
+7 HEAINQ

-29 KNEKTQFCY
+29 KNEKTQFVY

-69 GTNIFKRIKDFYNTR
+69 GTNIFKRVKDFYNTR

-102 DFGQL
+102 NFGQL

-150 DSYKPVEFINDVAI
+150 DTYKPLSFIQDVAKGNVI
-164 GIVRKINPSS
+164 KVNPSS
-174 INFWGKTNG
+174 VNFWGKTG
-183 FINDVNNENDE
+183 DYTID
-194 EVYKH
+194 Y
-199 GVKFHAMNIGDREST
+199 HAMNIGDREST

-239 FKKLQ
+239 YKKLK

-280 VNSEVFAILD
+280 INNDVFDLLNN
-290 YYPYFM
+290 YPYFM

-304 VWKNNFGKFI
+304 VFKNDYGKFI
-314 DFIDKPRKD
+314 DFIDNPRKD

-335 NEEVN
+335 NEEIN

-354 SIIEQSVTFEQANEY
+354 SIIEQSITFENASEY
-369 LLRIEEL
+369 LERIGEL
-376 IQEEDYFTIFKSIG
+376 IQEEDYYTIFKSLG
-390 LNYNTI
+390 YNYDI
-396 QSYIA
+396 ISSYIA
-401 YKFNDEL
+401 YKFNDAL

>member
-1 MENAIN
+1 MENATNHEAIN
-7 HDEINQ
+7 E

-19 DNIKKKELEE
+19 DNIKKRELEE
-29 KNEKTQFCY
+29 KNEKTKFCY

-94 PHSKIIKQ
+94 PHSKIIKA

-150 DSYKPVEFINDVAI
+150 DTYKPLAFIQDVAR
-164 GIVRKINPSS
+164 GNVVKLNPSS
-174 INFWGKTNG
+174 INFWGRTGKLA
-183 FINDVNNENDE
+183 NEIVNDE
-194 EVYKH
+194 ER
-199 GVKFHAMNIGDREST
+199 GVIYHAMNVGDREST

-239 FKKLQ
+239 YKKLQ

-252 KEKPTIWRLEVS
+252 KETPTIWRLEVS

-280 VNSEVFAILD
+280 VNSEVFAILN
-290 YYPYFM
+290 YHPYFM

-304 VWKNNFGKFI
+304 VWKNDYGKFI
-314 DFIDKPRKD
+314 DFIDNPRKD
-323 LSAKYLC
+323 LSSKYLC

-340 TTNKQKKQILKSLV
+340 TTNKQKKQILKSLI

-369 LLRIEEL
+369 LLRVEEL
-376 IQEEDYFTIFKSIG
+376 IQEEDYYTIFKSIG
-390 LNYNTI
+390 LNYNTL
-396 QSYIA
+396 QSYIS

>member
-7 HDEINQ
+7 NDAINQ

-19 DNIKKKELEE
+19 DNIKKRELEE

-48 LKDINNPFI
+48 LKDVNNPFI
-57 RDEGIYAEEREQ
+57 RDEGIYSEEREQ
-69 GTNIFKRIKDFYNTR
+69 GTNIFKRVKDFYNTR

-150 DSYKPVEFINDVAI
+150 DTYKPLSFIQDVAKGNVI
-164 GIVRKINPSS
+164 KINPSS
-174 INFWGKTNG
+174 INFWGKTG
-183 FINDVNNENDE
+183 DYSID
-194 EVYKH
+194 Y
-199 GVKFHAMNIGDREST
+199 HAMNIGDREST

-239 FKKLQ
+239 YKKLK

-280 VNSEVFAILD
+280 INNDVFNLLNN
-290 YYPYFM
+290 YPYFM

-304 VWKNNFGKFI
+304 VFKNDFGKFI
-314 DFIDKPRKD
+314 DFIDNPRKD

-335 NEEVN
+335 NEEIN

-354 SIIEQSVTFEQANEY
+354 SIIEQSITFENASEY
-369 LLRIEEL
+369 LERIGEL
-376 IQEEDYFTIFKSIG
+376 IQEEDYYTIFKSLG
-390 LNYNTI
+390 YNYDVI
-396 QSYIA
+396 SSYIA
-401 YKFNDEL
+401 YKFNDTL